1 MRCWHGGLGPGVRRP
16 ILLGQCCVRGVGC
29 SELALLQPINV
40 VAELERGAQL
50 QPHVLHHHVT
60 AQQQQGLA
68 IDLLWAGRRCQQPD
82 CIPTQGFPTSG
93 PAVTFRSPES
103 LPCPMSL
110 QQLTSY
116 WKAPQPFLHC
126 DSLLSFLTQA
136 YLQEATTLVF
146 IQLFWENVYFPCGQG
161 WPDTKLT
168 LTQAVVATWGLSI
181 EHPLKPSGSKDGND

>member
-1 MRCWHGGLGPGVRRP
+1 MPRQDCGDGWRQLWAPLLLGPSWKGTQASCCDAGSTGSRRPVRCWHGGLGPGVRRP

-116 WKAPQPFLHC
+116 WKAPQPFLH
-126 DSLLSFLTQA
+126 
-136 YLQEATTLVF
+136 
-146 IQLFWENVYFPCGQG
+146 
-161 WPDTKLT
+161 
-168 LTQAVVATWGLSI
+168 
-181 EHPLKPSGSKDGND
+181 